1 MVPTAGGAEK
11 QLTFG
16 GHELL
21 LNGELDWVYPE
32 ELGLETGYHW
42 SPDSRHIGFFEIDE
56 SPVPIY
62 PISDLISRQ
71 ATVDLQRYP
80 KAGDPNPRVRV
91 GIVDIEDAQTV
102 WIDRAAEYIAR
113 IQWANP
119 STLAVQLL
127 NLASGATLPFHEGLV
142 VNDLDLVKPDWK
154 LLDTPKSAK
163 VGLLLLQPTE
173 LENKKYPVLV
183 YVYGMLGVPT
193 IRDAW
198 SVTTTF
204 GQKVAY
210 GAHLRYLVWSSKSR
224 RELSGCVQFSSS
236 ARRLRSRDGFI
247 GWDDAT
253 RQKNLRRVVNN
264 SRFLILPWF
273 SIKGLASHVLSLAAR
288 VVVDDWEE
296 AYGVRPVLLE
306 TFVERERN
314 EGTCY
319 LAANWMDVGSTTGRG
334 RMDRH
339 NKEAKPVKRCLV
351 YPLVR
356 EFRRELGVVDEGRAG

>member
-1 MVPTAGGAEK
+1 MSNETEAMVWKRPSFCGKGVTDEEWNILHEVIDSCG
-11 QLTFG
+11 LSR
-16 GHELL
+16 HELASTICESLGWVRANGNLKSRECYEYLDL
-21 LNGELDWVYPE
+21 LEARGLVKLPRRREQRRRGPTSIHYTKAGRKGSRREGNLSDVAPVT
-32 ELGLETGYHW
+32 LGLVAHAEERALWRELVERYH
-42 SPDSRHIGFFEIDE
+42 
-56 SPVPIY
+56 Y
-62 PISDLISRQ
+62 
-71 ATVDLQRYP
+71 
-80 KAGDPNPRVRV
+80 
-91 GIVDIEDAQTV
+91 
-102 WIDRAAEYIAR
+102 
-113 IQWANP
+113 
-119 STLAVQLL
+119 
-127 NLASGATLPFHEGLV
+127 
-142 VNDLDLVKPDWK
+142 
-154 LLDTPKSAK
+154 
-163 VGLLLLQPTE
+163 
-173 LENKKYPVLV
+173 
-183 YVYGMLGVPT
+183 LGH
-193 IRDAW
+193 
-198 SVTTTF
+198 
-204 GQKVAY
+204 KVAY
-210 GAHLRYLVWSSKSR
+210 GAHLRYLVWSSKPR

-356 EFRRELGVVDEGRAG
+356 KFRRELGVVDEGRAG